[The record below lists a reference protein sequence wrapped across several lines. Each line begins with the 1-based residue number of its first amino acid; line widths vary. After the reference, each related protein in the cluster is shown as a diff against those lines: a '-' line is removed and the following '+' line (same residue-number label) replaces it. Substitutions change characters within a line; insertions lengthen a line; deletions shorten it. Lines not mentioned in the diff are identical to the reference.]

1 MAIYTKTGD
10 KGTTALFDGRRVKKF
25 DDRVEAYGTIDECNS
40 QLSVAQKFCK
50 IPRNIE
56 LLETIQN
63 NMFIVAGELA
73 TDNTDKF
80 YGKSYQ
86 VTEDDVH
93 LLETTIDYYTDKLPV
108 IHEFI
113 LPGKSIAGAH
123 LHLCRSVC
131 RRAERLIVRLNEDKP
146 VRPGLLK
153 YVNRLSDL
161 LYILARAED
170 DFDQKEK
177 LVDEVVRRY
186 QEKVGK

>member
-1 MAIYTKTGD
+1 M
-10 KGTTALFDGRRVKKF
+10 
-25 DDRVEAYGTIDECNS
+25 
-40 QLSVAQKFCK
+40 
-50 IPRNIE
+50 
-56 LLETIQN
+56 
-63 NMFIVAGELA
+63 
-73 TDNTDKF
+73 
-80 YGKSYQ
+80 
-86 VTEDDVH
+86 
-93 LLETTIDYYTDKLPV
+93 